1 MFNIVL
7 FFFCGISDVFFVFC
21 ACGFSAACV
30 AGVSGEFSAS
40 SSRHAADASCV
51 SSGTSGASDTF
62 SACGV
67 FCGDLQLHRVN
78 TSIYFSRTHP
88 RAAAPHDWIYLK
100 LSFDHECAHALRQLV
115 LPVLGVFV
123 VWAHHTRRGQD
134 GRAQETFY
142 GSRAWDPVRLVWAA
156 EIPAR

>member
-78 TSIYFSRTHP
+78 TSIYFYRIHP
-88 RAAAPHDWIYLK
+88 RVAAPQDWILLK
-100 LSFDHECAHALRQLV
+100 ILFAHGCAHAFRRLALSV
-115 LPVLGVFV
+115 VDVFV
-123 VWAHHTRRGQD
+123 VWTHHTRRVEA
-134 GRAQETFY
+134 RPAQETFY
-142 GSRAWDPVRLVWAA
+142 GSRACRLVRLGWVA